1 MKNNRGTSD
10 VTHCSIHEDGYLEG
24 TVTERMRV
32 KLNGTDTDVWNGNDH
47 GLLLRGGGDRGD
59 NGAGKTRIKECVMK
73 MVRGA
78 V

>member
-1 MKNNRGTSD
+1 M
-10 VTHCSIHEDGYLEG
+10 THCSIHEDGYLEG
-24 TVTERMRV
+24 MRRRV
-32 KLNGTDTDVWNGNDH
+32 KLNVTDTDVWNGNDY
-47 GLLLRGGGDRGD
+47 GLLLRGGRGE